1 VSSRPKRAMT
11 TARTLGGLLAIAALT
26 LALGGVGTSAA
37 ATELNVTGT
46 WNAVYHCEVGACAG
60 QTRQITLA
68 ITQAAGS
75 TSVAGKVSGTGPNGE
90 ALEGTVTGSLS
101 GHTLT
106 LEGVGT
112 PGYTAKGV
120 ETISADGLDWTGSYE
135 DNVGTRGVFTAV
147 REAPPVTQVGTRPS
161 AIQVL
166 CNLVV
171 ASGDFTC
178 TAQVGDASTAKP
190 SVVPTGTVKFL
201 AIGERGGFT
210 PTESCSLAPT
220 PNSPNVAFCSVT
232 YVPPTGGIPTGTPV
246 PVSGTYEGD
255 STFATSTVQAGVGA
269 NVSPTATAAS
279 SVAESA
285 STTVTCPNGVV
296 SCPVT
301 LQLSV
306 VEEGKAVS
314 AKVKR
319 RTVTIGSKAAT
330 ISGGAKKKI
339 TVSLN
344 KAGKRLLARH
354 HHLSARLEVISF
366 GKVVKK
372 QTVLIKP
379 RHKS

>member
-1 VSSRPKRAMT
+1 MT
-11 TARTLGGLLAIAALT
+11 TARVLGGLLAIAALT
-26 LALGGVGTSAA
+26 LPAAGAASAA
-37 ATELNVTGT
+37 PELNVTGT
-46 WNAVYHCEVGACAG
+46 WNAVYHCEVGSCAG
-60 QTRQITLA
+60 KSLMATLA
-68 ITQAAGS
+68 LTQAAGS
-75 TSVAGKVSGTGPNGE
+75 NAVAGKLTGTAPNGE
-90 ALEGTVTGSLS
+90 ALEGTITGSLA
-101 GHTLT
+101 GHALT

-112 PGYTAKGV
+112 KGYTAKGV
-120 ETISADGLDWTGSYE
+120 ETISEDGLDWTGSYE
-135 DNVGTRGVFTAV
+135 DSSSTRGLFTAV
-147 REAPPVTQVGTRPS
+147 REAPPVTAVGTRPS

-178 TAQVGDASTAKP
+178 TAQVGDASEAKP
-190 SVVPTGTVKFL
+190 SIVPTGTVKFL
-201 AIGERGGFT
+201 AIGERGVFT
-210 PTESCSLAPT
+210 PTESCALVAT
-220 PNSPNVAFCSVT
+220 PNSPNVASCSVT
-232 YVPPTGGIPTGTPV
+232 YVPPTGGIPAGTPV

-255 STFATSTVQAGVGA
+255 GTFATSTVQAGEGA
-269 NVSPTATAAS
+269 NVSPTASAAS
-279 SVAESA
+279 AVSEGA

-301 LQLSV
+301 VKLSV

-330 ISGGAKKKI
+330 IAGGTKKKI

-372 QTVLIKP
+372 QTVQIKP
-379 RHKS
+379 RHKG

>member
-1 VSSRPKRAMT
+1 VSSRPKRAMK
-11 TARTLGGLLAIAALT
+11 TARMLGGLLAIAALGS
-26 LALGGVGTSAA
+26 LPSAA
-37 ATELNVTGT
+37 GAELNVSGT
-46 WNAVYHCEVGACAG
+46 WNAVYHCEAGACAG
-60 QTRQITLA
+60 QTRQITIAL
-68 ITQAAGS
+68 TQSAGS

-90 ALEGTVTGSLS
+90 ALEGTVTGSLA
-101 GHTLT
+101 GHALT
-106 LEGVGT
+106 LEGIGT
-112 PGYTAKGV
+112 AGYTAKGV
-120 ETISADGLDWTGSYE
+120 ETISENGLDWTGSYE
-135 DNVGTRGVFTAV
+135 DNSGTHGTFTAV
-147 REAPPVTQVGTRPS
+147 REAPPTTPVGTRPS

-178 TAQVGDASTAKP
+178 TAQVGDASTTKP
-190 SVVPTGTVKFL
+190 SVIPTGNVKFL

-210 PTESCSLAPT
+210 PTESCTLQPT
-220 PNSPNVAFCSVT
+220 TGSPNVASCAVT
-232 YVPPTGGIPTGTPV
+232 YIPPTGGIPTGSPV

-269 NVSPTATAAS
+269 NVSPTASAAS
-279 SVAESA
+279 SASESA

-301 LQLSV
+301 VQLSV
-306 VEEGKAVS
+306 VEEGNAVS